1 MNQYELN
8 MLVIESTH
16 DSRADKYVALGE
28 CTRVRVILLM
38 TLALNG
44 KSF

>member
-16 DSRADKYVALGE
+16 HSRVEKYVALGE
-28 CTRVRVILLM
+28 CTRERVILLM